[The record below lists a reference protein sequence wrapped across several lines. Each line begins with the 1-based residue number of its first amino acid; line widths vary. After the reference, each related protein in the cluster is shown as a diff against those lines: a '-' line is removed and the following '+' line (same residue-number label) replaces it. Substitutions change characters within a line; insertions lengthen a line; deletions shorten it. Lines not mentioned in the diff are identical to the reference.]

1 MSTEKNYVNKMF
13 YEIWNYPL
21 RSADLTK
28 PFRFLILIVKLPGRA
43 SKASIAPPG
52 NNTAA
57 FPVPF
62 LPLKM

>member
-1 MSTEKNYVNKMF
+1 MLLIKMF